1 MFPKELKALIESY
14 KQVFNTTDGKK
25 VLEDLEKRFF
35 MHSSIFSVDPYET
48 AYREGCRSVILT
60 IKKLIQGVKD
70 DRREPGSE

>member
-1 MFPKELKALIESY
+1 MIPKELKALIESY

-35 MHSSIFSVDPYET
+35 MESSTFSTDPYET